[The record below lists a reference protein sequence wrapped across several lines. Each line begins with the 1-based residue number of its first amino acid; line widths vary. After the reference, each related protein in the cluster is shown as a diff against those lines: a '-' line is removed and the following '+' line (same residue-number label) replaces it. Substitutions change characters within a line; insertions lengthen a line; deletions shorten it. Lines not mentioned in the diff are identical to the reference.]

1 MIKYSEIS
9 TAQDVKKKKRSFMN
23 FFFLGGG
30 ATTTPNS
37 SKKSWQKALMPCY
50 ACNVDFSSVLE
61 TVPL

>member
-9 TAQDVKKKKRSFMN
+9 TAQDVKKKRGPLWI
-23 FFFLGGG
+23 FFLGGG
-30 ATTTPNS
+30 GQPPPLILQ
-37 SKKSWQKALMPCY
+37 KKSWQKALMPCY

>member
-9 TAQDVKKKKRSFMN
+9 TAQDVKKKEVLYE

-37 SKKSWQKALMPCY
+37 SKKSWQKALMPRY

>member
-1 MIKYSEIS
+1 
-9 TAQDVKKKKRSFMN
+9 MN
-23 FFFLGGG
+23 FFFGGGG

>member
-23 FFFLGGG
+23 FFFFGGG
-30 ATTTPNS
+30 QPPPLILQ
-37 SKKSWQKALMPCY
+37 KKSWQKALMPCY

>member
-9 TAQDVKKKKRSFMN
+9 TAQDVKKKRGPLWI
-23 FFFLGGG
+23 FFFWGGG